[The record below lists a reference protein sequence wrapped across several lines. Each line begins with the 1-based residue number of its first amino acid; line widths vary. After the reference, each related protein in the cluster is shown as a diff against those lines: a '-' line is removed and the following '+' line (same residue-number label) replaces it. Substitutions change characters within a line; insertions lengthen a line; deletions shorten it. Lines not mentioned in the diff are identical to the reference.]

1 MPKIKLSED
10 VRPLSEFRAQMA
22 TMLDQVRETGRPLV
36 LTERGRS
43 AAVVV
48 GIEAYEALLD
58 ELELLRDVRK
68 GEKQIDAGKGIS
80 QGKAKAA
87 LKMRL
92 RRALNK

>member
-1 MPKIKLSED
+1 MSED

-36 LTERGRS
+36 LTARGRC

-48 GIEAYEALLD
+48 GIETYEALLD

-80 QGKAKAA
+80 QGKAKVA
-87 LKMRL
+87 LKKRL

>member
-22 TMLDQVRETGRPLV
+22 AMLDQVRETGRPLV

-48 GIEAYEALLD
+48 GIETYEALLD

-68 GEKQIDAGKGIS
+68 GEKQIDAGRGIS
-80 QGKAKAA
+80 QGKAKAV
-87 LKMRL
+87 LKKRL
-92 RRALNK
+92 RRVLNK

>member
-1 MPKIKLSED
+1 MSRIKLSED
-10 VRPLSEFRAQMA
+10 VRPLSEFRAHMA

-36 LTERGRS
+36 LTARGRS

-48 GIEAYEALLD
+48 GIETYEALLD

-80 QGKAKAA
+80 QGKAKVA
-87 LKMRL
+87 LKKRL

>member
-43 AAVVV
+43 AAVVIGV
-48 GIEAYEALLD
+48 ETYEALLD

-80 QGKAKAA
+80 QGKAKVA
-87 LKMRL
+87 LKKRL

>member
-1 MPKIKLSED
+1 
-10 VRPLSEFRAQMA
+10 MA

-36 LTERGRS
+36 LTARGRS

-48 GIEAYEALLD
+48 GIETYEALLD

-80 QGKAKAA
+80 QGKAKVA
-87 LKMRL
+87 LKKRL

>member
-1 MPKIKLSED
+1 MARIKLSED
-10 VRPLSEFRAQMA
+10 VRPLSEFRAHMA

-36 LTERGRS
+36 LTARGRC

-48 GIEAYEALLD
+48 GIETYEALLD

-80 QGKAKAA
+80 QGKAKVA
-87 LKMRL
+87 LKKRL

>member
-1 MPKIKLSED
+1 MPKIKFSED
-10 VRPLSEFRAQMA
+10 VRPLSEFRAKMA

-48 GIEAYEALLD
+48 GVEAYEALLD

-87 LKMRL
+87 LKKRL
-92 RRALNK
+92 GRTLKK

>member
-1 MPKIKLSED
+1 MARIKLSED
-10 VRPLSEFRAQMA
+10 VRPLSEFRAHMA

-36 LTERGRS
+36 LTARGRS

-48 GIEAYEALLD
+48 GIETYEALLD

-80 QGKAKAA
+80 QGKAKVA
-87 LKMRL
+87 LKKRL

>member
-1 MPKIKLSED
+1 MAKIKLSED

-22 TMLDQVRETGRPLV
+22 SMLDHVRETGRPLV

-48 GIEAYEALLD
+48 GVEAYEALLD

-68 GEKQIDAGKGIS
+68 GEKQIDAGKGIP

-87 LKMRL
+87 LKKRL
-92 RRALNK
+92 SRALKK